1 MKILA
6 FGKIAEIL
14 QKDEMELSG
23 PEDTLA
29 LRKRLEIDFPALQ
42 GMDFKIAV
50 NKKIASENF
59 RLNKEAEI
67 ALLPPFSGG

>member
-14 QKDEMELSG
+14 QQDEIELSG
-23 PEDTLA
+23 SSDTLA
-29 LRKRLEIDFPALQ
+29 LREQLEAEFPALK
-42 GMDFKIAV
+42 GLDFKMAV
-50 NKKIASENF
+50 NKKIASEKTN
-59 RLNKEAEI
+59 LDQATEI

>member
-14 QKDEMELSG
+14 QQDEIELSG
-23 PEDTLA
+23 PSDTFA
-29 LRKRLEIDFPALQ
+29 LREKLETEFPELR
-42 GMDFKIAV
+42 GLDFKMAV
-50 NKKIASENF
+50 NKKIASEKTI
-59 RLNKEAEI
+59 LDQGTEI